1 MLITRIFT
9 VLFPIFTIVMIGYLY
24 ARLRSVN
31 IAFINSL
38 TIEVF
43 SPALL
48 FSVLADQSF
57 NIIDYQSLVL
67 AAALMVFGSGLMVLP
82 LTRWLGLNPK
92 TLIPS
97 MMFVNAGNM
106 GIPVALFAFGEL
118 GLSAATLFLIVV
130 ATLNFTLGI
139 AMVDRSASWFGIL
152 KLPLFQATIAG
163 LVVSLTPISL
173 PTLLLTPIKMLGDC
187 AIPMMLLSLGAR
199 LNDIDFTYWKIG
211 LLGAILRPISGVLM
225 FLLVRPWFTLT
236 PLQTDGLLIF
246 AVLPPAIV
254 NYVIAE
260 QYQQEPPKV
269 AAIVMLGNLMSF
281 ISLPIA
287 LAFILNS
294 TVS

>member
-31 IAFINSL
+31 ITIINRFS
-38 TIEVF
+38 IEVF

-57 NIIDYQSLVL
+57 NIMDYQSLML
-67 AAALMVFGSGLMVLP
+67 AAILMVLGSGLMVLP
-82 LTRWLGLNPK
+82 LTRWLSINPK

-118 GLSAATLFLIVV
+118 GLSAATLFFIII
-130 ATLNFTLGI
+130 ASLNFTLGI
-139 AMVDRSASWFGIL
+139 SMVNRSASWFSLL

-163 LVVSLTPISL
+163 LVVTLTPISV
-173 PTLLLTPIKMLGDC
+173 PILLLTPIKMLGAC

-199 LNDIDFTYWKIG
+199 LNDIDFTYWRIG
-211 LLGAILRPISGVLM
+211 LLGAILRPISGALM

-236 PLQTDGLLIF
+236 PLQADGLLIF
-246 AVLPPAIV
+246 AVLPPAII

-269 AAIVMLGNLMSF
+269 ASIVMLGNLMSF

-287 LAFILNS
+287 LAFILS
-294 TVS
+294 TEA

>member
-1 MLITRIFT
+1 MLIIRICT

-31 IAFINSL
+31 LAIINRF

-57 NIIDYQSLVL
+57 HIMDYQALVL
-67 AAALMVFGSGLMVLP
+67 AATLIMLGSGLIVLP
-82 LTRWLGLNPK
+82 LSHWLGINPK

-97 MMFVNAGNM
+97 MMFVNTGNI

-118 GLSAATLFLIVV
+118 GLAAAMLFLIIV

-139 AMVDRSASWFGIL
+139 SMVNRSASWFSLL
-152 KLPLFQATIAG
+152 KLPLFQATLAG
-163 LVVSLTPISL
+163 LVVSLTQISV
-173 PTLLLTPIKMLGDC
+173 PTLLLTPIKMLGTC

-199 LNDIDFTYWKIG
+199 LNDIDFTYWQIG
-211 LLGAILRPISGVLM
+211 LLGAILRPLSGALM

-236 PLQTDGLLIF
+236 PLQVDGLMIF
-246 AVLPPAIV
+246 AVLPPAII

-294 TVS
+294 I

>member
-1 MLITRIFT
+1 MLITRICT

-31 IAFINSL
+31 LAIINRF

-57 NIIDYQSLVL
+57 HIIDYQPLML
-67 AAALMVFGSGLMVLP
+67 AATLMVLGTGLMVLP
-82 LTRWLGLNPK
+82 LSYWLGINPK

-106 GIPVALFAFGEL
+106 GIPVALFTFGEL
-118 GLSAATLFLIVV
+118 GLSAAMLFFIIV
-130 ATLNFTLGI
+130 AILNFTLGI
-139 AMVDRSASWFGIL
+139 SMVNRSAPGFSLL
-152 KLPLFQATIAG
+152 KLPLFQATLAG
-163 LVVSLTPISL
+163 LVVSLTPINV
-173 PTLLLTPIKMLGDC
+173 PILLITPIKMLGAC

-211 LLGAILRPISGVLM
+211 LLGAILRPLSGALM
-225 FLLVRPWFTLT
+225 FLLVRPWFTLS
-236 PLQTDGLLIF
+236 PLQADGLLIF
-246 AVLPPAIV
+246 AVLPPAII

-294 TVS
+294 SVS

>member
-1 MLITRIFT
+1 MLIIRICT

-31 IAFINSL
+31 LTIINRF

-57 NIIDYQSLVL
+57 HIMDYQALVL
-67 AAALMVFGSGLMVLP
+67 AATLIMLGSGLIVLP
-82 LTRWLGLNPK
+82 LSHWLGINPK

-97 MMFVNAGNM
+97 MMFVNTGNI

-118 GLSAATLFLIVV
+118 GLAAAMLFLIIV

-139 AMVDRSASWFGIL
+139 SMVNRSASWFSLL
-152 KLPLFQATIAG
+152 KLPLFQATLAG
-163 LVVSLTPISL
+163 LVVSLTQISV
-173 PTLLLTPIKMLGDC
+173 PTLLLTPIKMLGTC

-199 LNDIDFTYWKIG
+199 LNDIDFTYWQIG
-211 LLGAILRPISGVLM
+211 LLGAILRPLSGALM

-236 PLQTDGLLIF
+236 PLQVDGLMIF
-246 AVLPPAIV
+246 AVLPPAII

-294 TVS
+294 I

>member
-1 MLITRIFT
+1 
-9 VLFPIFTIVMIGYLY
+9 MIGYLY

-31 IAFINSL
+31 LAIINRF

-57 NIIDYQSLVL
+57 HIIDYQPLML
-67 AAALMVFGSGLMVLP
+67 AATLMVLGTGLMVLP
-82 LTRWLGLNPK
+82 LSYWLGINPK

-106 GIPVALFAFGEL
+106 GIPVALFTFGEL
-118 GLSAATLFLIVV
+118 GLSAAMLFFIIV
-130 ATLNFTLGI
+130 AILNFTLGI
-139 AMVDRSASWFGIL
+139 SMVNRSAPGFSLL
-152 KLPLFQATIAG
+152 KLPLFQATLAG
-163 LVVSLTPISL
+163 LVVSLTPINV
-173 PTLLLTPIKMLGDC
+173 PILLITPIKMLGAC

-211 LLGAILRPISGVLM
+211 LLGAILRPLSGALM
-225 FLLVRPWFTLT
+225 FLLVRPWFTLS
-236 PLQTDGLLIF
+236 PLQADGLLIF
-246 AVLPPAIV
+246 AVLPPAII

-294 TVS
+294 SVS

>member
-24 ARLRSVN
+24 ARFRSVN
-31 IAFINSL
+31 IAIINRFTL
-38 TIEVF
+38 EVF

-48 FSVLADQSF
+48 FGILADHAF
-57 NIIDYQSLVL
+57 NIIEYQSLVL
-67 AAALMVFGSGLMVLP
+67 ATILMVFGTGLIALL
-82 LTRWLGLNPK
+82 LTRWLGINPK

-106 GIPVALFAFGEL
+106 GISVALFAFGEL
-118 GLSAATLFLIVV
+118 GLSVATLFFIVV
-130 ATLNFTLGI
+130 TTLNFTLGI
-139 AMVDRSASWFGIL
+139 AIVDRNASWFNLL
-152 KLPLFQATIAG
+152 KLPLFQAIIAG
-163 LVVSLTPISL
+163 LVVSLTPITI
-173 PTLLLTPIKMLGDC
+173 PILLLTPIKMLGAC

-199 LNDIDFTYWKIG
+199 LNEIDFTYWKIG
-211 LLGAILRPISGVLM
+211 LLGAILRPISGALM

-236 PLQTDGLLIF
+236 PLQADGLLIF
-246 AVLPPAIV
+246 AVLPPAVV

-294 TVS
+294 PVS

>member
-1 MLITRIFT
+1 MLISIFT

-24 ARLRSVN
+24 ARFRSVN
-31 IAFINSL
+31 IAIINRFS
-38 TIEVF
+38 IEVF

-48 FSVLADQSF
+48 FGVLADQSF
-57 NIIDYQSLVL
+57 HIIDYQSLVL
-67 AAALMVFGSGLMVLP
+67 AATLMVLGSGLIVLP
-82 LTRWLGLNPK
+82 LTRWLGINPK
-92 TLIPS
+92 TLIPP

-106 GIPVALFAFGEL
+106 GLPVALFAFGDI

-139 AMVDRSASWFGIL
+139 AIVDRNASWFSLL

-163 LVVSLTPISL
+163 LVVSLTPITI
-173 PTLLLTPIKMLGDC
+173 PILLLTPIKMLGAC

-211 LLGAILRPISGVLM
+211 LLGAILRPISGALM
-225 FLLVRPWFTLT
+225 FLLIQPWFTLT
-236 PLQTDGLLIF
+236 PLQADALLIF
-246 AVLPPAIV
+246 AVLPPAVV

-260 QYQQEPPKV
+260 QYQQEPHKV

-287 LAFILNS
+287 LAFILNP

>member
-1 MLITRIFT
+1 MLITRICT

-31 IAFINSL
+31 LAIIYRF

-57 NIIDYQSLVL
+57 HIIDYQPLML
-67 AAALMVFGSGLMVLP
+67 AATLMVLGTGLMVLP
-82 LTRWLGLNPK
+82 LSYWLGINPK

-106 GIPVALFAFGEL
+106 GIPVALFTFGEL
-118 GLSAATLFLIVV
+118 GLSAAMLFFIIV
-130 ATLNFTLGI
+130 AILNFTLGI
-139 AMVDRSASWFGIL
+139 SMVNRSAPGFSLL
-152 KLPLFQATIAG
+152 KLPLFQATLAG
-163 LVVSLTPISL
+163 LVVSLTPINV
-173 PTLLLTPIKMLGDC
+173 PILLITPIKMLGAC

-211 LLGAILRPISGVLM
+211 LLGAILRPLSGALM
-225 FLLVRPWFTLT
+225 FLLVRPWFTLS
-236 PLQTDGLLIF
+236 PLQADGLLIF
-246 AVLPPAIV
+246 AVLPPAII

-294 TVS
+294 SVS